1 MKEVTAVDLRK
12 SLKTLAKSIE
22 KEPVLVKLG
31 QTPVGVLVSMKDF
44 REKFS
49 LEAARA
55 DREKIVAEILA
66 NQVRPKET
74 AEETIARVRR
84 R

>member
-1 MKEVTAVDLRK
+1 MKEITAVDLRK
-12 SLKTLAKSIE
+12 SLKALAKSVE

-44 REKFS
+44 RERFS
-49 LEAARA
+49 DQHARA
-55 DREKIVAEILA
+55 ERARIVAEILA
-66 NQVRPKET
+66 NQVRGGEPVDEV
-74 AEETIARVRR
+74 IAKVRR